1 VRRSKVEARSGRADL
16 RGDTIAAVATA
27 PGIGALAVVRVSGSE
42 ALRVAERVL
51 QGSGVRDQGS
61 GVRGQETGTARAW
74 PPPARRATRVTL
86 IDAEGAALDDALLTY
101 FPGPHSATGEDVV
114 EFSVHGGAYI
124 ATTLL
129 TALVSAGARPALP
142 GEFTERAVRNGK
154 LDLLQAEAIADLIE
168 ARSAATHRAALRQ
181 MGGALSRQLETL
193 RSALLDLEALLAYD
207 IDFPMEDD
215 GPIDRSRILA
225 AAAQLDATLG
235 QLIGTFPQAALGRD
249 GAMVVLAGP
258 PNAGK
263 SSLLNALVGE
273 SRAIVS
279 EIPGTTRDAIEVL
292 VEAQPWPIRYVD
304 TAGLRASEDPV
315 ERLGIEVSHRRLAEA
330 HLVVAC
336 GEDAPSLARTVA
348 ELATRTTAP
357 IVAVR
362 TKCDD
367 ETGQTA
373 VPETIEAIAGASGA
387 IPGAQTV
394 VRVSAQT
401 GLGLAALQRAIRT
414 ALRAV
419 TPEPTESLPTVTRA
433 RHVASL
439 AVARG
444 ELAAF
449 REAWEGEAL
458 PAPVAATHL
467 RAAVHALDEL
477 LGGID
482 IEEIL
487 TRVFRTF
494 CVGK

>member
-1 VRRSKVEARSGRADL
+1 MSGPTAVAVAAKVQGSEDRGQGTGRA
-16 RGDTIAAVATA
+16 TT
-27 PGIGALAVVRVSGSE
+27 
-42 ALRVAERVL
+42 
-51 QGSGVRDQGS
+51 
-61 GVRGQETGTARAW
+61 W
-74 PPPARRATRVTL
+74 PPAARRATRVTL
-86 IDAEGAALDDALLTY
+86 IDADGAPLDDALVTV
-101 FPGPHSATGEDVV
+101 FPAPHSATGEDVV

-129 TALVSAGARPALP
+129 TALVTAGARPALP
-142 GEFTERAVRNGK
+142 GEFTERGVRNGK
-154 LDLLQAEAIADLIE
+154 VDLLQAEAIADLIE

-181 MGGALSRQLETL
+181 LGGALSRQLETL

-225 AAAQLDATLG
+225 AATELESTLA

-273 SRAIVS
+273 ARAIVS
-279 EIPGTTRDAIEVL
+279 EVPGTTRDAIEVL
-292 VEAQPWPIRYVD
+292 VDAQPWPIRYVD

-330 HLVVAC
+330 HVVLAC
-336 GEDAPSLARTVA
+336 GEDEASLGRTVA

-357 IVAVR
+357 IIAVW
-362 TKCDD
+362 TKRDD
-367 ETGQTA
+367 D
-373 VPETIEAIAGASGA
+373 AGSTDAPGA
-387 IPGAQTV
+387 IDGAGSV
-394 VRVSAQT
+394 RAIVRVSAQT
-401 GLGLAALQRAIRT
+401 GVGLDALQRALQAAIAT
-414 ALRAV
+414 V
-419 TPEPTESLPTVTRA
+419 TPEPAESLPTVTRA

-439 AVARG
+439 AVARA
-444 ELAAF
+444 EIAAF
-449 REAWEGEAL
+449 REAWEDAAL

-467 RAAVHALDEL
+467 RAAVHALDDL

>member
-1 VRRSKVEARSGRADL
+1 VSGPQAFH
-16 RGDTIAAVATA
+16 IA
-27 PGIGALAVVRVSGSE
+27 GRVVRTH
-42 ALRVAERVL
+42 
-51 QGSGVRDQGS
+51 QGSGD
-61 GVRGQETGTARAW
+61 RGQGTGTATTW
-74 PPPARRATRVTL
+74 PPAARRATRVTL
-86 IDAEGAALDDALLTY
+86 IDADGAPLDDALVTV
-101 FPGPHSATGEDVV
+101 FSAPHSATGEDVV

-129 TALVSAGARPALP
+129 TALVAAGARPALP

-154 LDLLQAEAIADLIE
+154 LDLLQAGAIADLIE

-181 MGGALSRQLETL
+181 LGGALSRQLETL
-193 RSALLDLEALLAYD
+193 RSALLNLEALLAYD

-225 AAAQLDATLG
+225 AATDLESTLA

-273 SRAIVS
+273 ARAIVS
-279 EIPGTTRDAIEVL
+279 EVPGTTRDAIEVL
-292 VEAQPWPIRYVD
+292 VDAQPWPIRYVD

-336 GEDAPSLARTVA
+336 GEDEASLGRTVV

-357 IVAVR
+357 IIAVW
-362 TKCDD
+362 TKRDD
-367 ETGQTA
+367 DGGSTDALG
-373 VPETIEAIAGASGA
+373 AIDGAGSGA
-387 IPGAQTV
+387 GNVRAI

-401 GLGLAALQRAIRT
+401 GVGLDALQRAMHAAIAT
-414 ALRAV
+414 V

-439 AVARG
+439 AVARA
-444 ELAAF
+444 EIAAF
-449 REAWEGEAL
+449 REAWEDAAL

-467 RAAVHALDEL
+467 RAAVHALDDL

>member
-1 VRRSKVEARSGRADL
+1 MEARSGSADL

-42 ALRVAERVL
+42 ALSVAERVL
-51 QGSGVRDQGS
+51 QGSGIG
-61 GVRGQETGTARAW
+61 GQETGTARAW

-86 IDAEGAALDDALLTY
+86 IDAERAALDDALLTY

-129 TALVSAGARPALP
+129 TALVSVGARPALH

-235 QLIGTFPQAALGRD
+235 QLIETFPQAALGRD

-348 ELATRTTAP
+348 ELATRTPAP
-357 IVAVR
+357 IVAVW
-362 TKCDD
+362 TKCDH
-367 ETGQTA
+367 ETPQTPA
-373 VPETIEAIAGASGA
+373 PETVDGIGGASGGASGA
-387 IPGAQTV
+387 IPGGQTV

-401 GLGLAALQRAIRT
+401 GLGLDALQRAIRT

-419 TPEPTESLPTVTRA
+419 TPEPTEALPTVTRA

>member
-1 VRRSKVEARSGRADL
+1 MEARSGRADL

-27 PGIGALAVVRVSGSE
+27 PGIGALAVVRVSGIK
-42 ALRVAERVL
+42 ALHLAERVF
-51 QGSGVRDQGS
+51 QGSGI
-61 GVRGQETGTARAW
+61 RGQATGTTTPW
-74 PPPARRATRVTL
+74 PPMARRATRVL
-86 IDAEGAALDDALLTY
+86 LVDAEGAALDDALLTY

-168 ARSAATHRAALRQ
+168 ARSAATHRAAMRQ
-181 MGGALSRQLETL
+181 LGGALSRQLETL

-225 AAAQLDATLG
+225 AAAHLDDTLAH
-235 QLIGTFPQAALGRD
+235 LIGTFPQAALGRD

-304 TAGLRASEDPV
+304 TAGLRASDDPV

-330 HLVVAC
+330 HLVLAC
-336 GEDAPSLARTVA
+336 GDDLVSLEQTITALRAHTS
-348 ELATRTTAP
+348 AP
-357 IVAVR
+357 ILAVR
-362 TKCDD
+362 TKVDRD
-367 ETGQTA
+367 GDVGTPPTETPRTER
-373 VPETIEAIAGASGA
+373 PLE
-387 IPGAQTV
+387 
-394 VRVSAQT
+394 VSAQT
-401 GLGLAALQRAIRT
+401 GAGLDAVHAAIRAALAS
-414 ALRAV
+414 V

-449 REAWEGEAL
+449 REAWEGAAL
-458 PAPVAATHL
+458 PAPVAAAHL

-494 CVGK
+494 CVGT

>member
-1 VRRSKVEARSGRADL
+1 MEARSGRADL
-16 RGDTIAAVATA
+16 RGDTIAAVATP
-27 PGIGALAVVRVSGSE
+27 PGIGALALVRVSGPQ
-42 ALRVAERVL
+42 AFHLAGRAVRA
-51 QGSGVRDQGS
+51 QGSGDKGQGT
-61 GVRGQETGTARAW
+61 ETATTW
-74 PPPARRATRVTL
+74 PPAARRATRVTL
-86 IDAEGAALDDALLTY
+86 IDADGAPLDDALVTV
-101 FPGPHSATGEDVV
+101 FPAPHSATGEDVV

-129 TALVSAGARPALP
+129 TALVTAGARPALP

-154 LDLLQAEAIADLIE
+154 LDLLQAEGIADLIE
-168 ARSAATHRAALRQ
+168 ARSAATHRAALQ
-181 MGGALSRQLETL
+181 QLGGALSRQLETL

-225 AAAQLDATLG
+225 AATALESTLA

-292 VEAQPWPIRYVD
+292 VDAQPWPIRYVD
-304 TAGLRASEDPV
+304 TAGLRTSEDPV

-330 HLVVAC
+330 HLVLAC
-336 GEDAPSLARTVA
+336 GEDEASLGRTVA

-357 IVAVR
+357 IVAVW
-362 TKCDD
+362 TKRDQD
-367 ETGQTA
+367 GGRIDSRGAVDGAGGETHVVSSA
-373 VPETIEAIAGASGA
+373 RAI
-387 IPGAQTV
+387 

-401 GLGLAALQRAIRT
+401 GLGLDALQTAIRAALAT
-414 ALRAV
+414 V

-444 ELAAF
+444 EISAF
-449 REAWEGEAL
+449 REAWEDAAL

>member
-1 VRRSKVEARSGRADL
+1 MRRSKVEARSERADL

-27 PGIGALAVVRVSGSE
+27 PGIGALAVVRVSGPQ
-42 ALRVAERVL
+42 AFPIARRAVRAHGAGDGG
-51 QGSGVRDQGS
+51 QGS
-61 GVRGQETGTARAW
+61 ETTW
-74 PPPARRATRVTL
+74 PPVARRATSVTL
-86 IDAEGAALDDALLTY
+86 IDAEGAPLDSALVTV
-101 FPGPHSATGEDVV
+101 FPGPYSATGEDVV

-129 TALVSAGARPALP
+129 TTLVRAGARPALP

-154 LDLLQAEAIADLIE
+154 LDLLQAEGIADLIE

-181 MGGALSRQLETL
+181 LGGALSRQLETL

-225 AAAQLDATLG
+225 SATQLETTIA

-273 SRAIVS
+273 ARAIVS

-292 VEAQPWPIRYVD
+292 VDAQPWPIRYVD
-304 TAGLRASEDPV
+304 TAGLRVSEEPL

-330 HLVVAC
+330 HLVLAC
-336 GEDAPSLARTVA
+336 AEDDASLGRTVA

-357 IVAVR
+357 IVAVW
-362 TKCDD
+362 TKRDQDD
-367 ETGQTA
+367 GPIDA
-373 VPETIEAIAGASGA
+373 
-387 IPGAQTV
+387 PGV

-401 GLGLAALQRAIRT
+401 GVGLDALQTVIRS
-414 ALRAV
+414 ALAMV

-444 ELAAF
+444 EIGAF
-449 REAWEGEAL
+449 REAWEAAAL

-482 IEEIL
+482 VEEIL

>member
-1 VRRSKVEARSGRADL
+1 MEARSGRADL
-16 RGDTIAAVATA
+16 RGDTIAAVATP

-42 ALRVAERVL
+42 ACAVARRVIG
-51 QGSGVRDQGS
+51 QGSGD
-61 GVRGQETGTARAW
+61 RGQGTGTATTW
-74 PPPARRATRVTL
+74 PPAARRATRVTL
-86 IDAEGAALDDALLTY
+86 LDAEGMPLDDALVTV

-124 ATTLL
+124 APTLL
-129 TALVSAGARPALP
+129 IALVTAGARPALP

-181 MGGALSRQLETL
+181 MGGALSRQLAAL

-225 AAAQLDATLG
+225 AAAQLETTLA

-292 VEAQPWPIRYVD
+292 VDAHPWPIRYVD
-304 TAGLRASEDPV
+304 TAGLRTSEDPV

-336 GEDAPSLARTVA
+336 GEDDASLARTVT
-348 ELATRTTAP
+348 ELATRTTAR
-357 IVAVR
+357 IMAVR
-362 TKCDD
+362 TKCDQEGGPAD
-367 ETGQTA
+367 ARG
-373 VPETIEAIAGASGA
+373 
-387 IPGAQTV
+387 V

-401 GLGLAALQRAIRT
+401 GRGLDALQSAIHT

-419 TPEPTESLPTVTRA
+419 TPEPIESLPTVTRA

-449 REAWEGEAL
+449 REAWESEAL

>member
-1 VRRSKVEARSGRADL
+1 MPRCKVEARSGRADL

-27 PGIGALAVVRVSGSE
+27 PGIGALAVVRVSGPDAF
-42 ALRVAERVL
+42 ALAAHVI
-51 QGSGVRDQGS
+51 QGS
-61 GVRGQETGTARAW
+61 GVRGQGTGTTSAW
-74 PPPARRATRVTL
+74 PPSARRATRVTL
-86 IDAEGAALDDALLTY
+86 LDAEGAPLDDAIVTI
-101 FPGPHSATGEDVV
+101 FPGPHSATGEDLV

-129 TALVSAGARPALP
+129 SALVSAGARPALP

-154 LDLLQAEAIADLIE
+154 LDLLQAEGIADLIE

-181 MGGALSRQLETL
+181 LGGALSRQLETL

-215 GPIDRSRILA
+215 GPIDRGRILDA
-225 AAAQLDATLG
+225 ATQLEATLT

-249 GAMVVLAGP
+249 GAMVVLAGA

-273 SRAIVS
+273 ARALVS
-279 EIPGTTRDAIEVL
+279 EVPGTTRDAIEVM
-292 VEAQPWPIRYVD
+292 VDARPWPLRYVD

-330 HLVVAC
+330 HLVLAC
-336 GEDAPSLARTVA
+336 GDDEASLAQTVA
-348 ELATRTTAP
+348 GLAAQTSAP
-357 IVAVR
+357 ILAVR
-362 TKCDD
+362 TKIDQ
-367 ETGQTA
+367 ESGRLVGTRTGAPT
-373 VPETIEAIAGASGA
+373 GAPASIPVSAHSGA
-387 IPGAQTV
+387 
-394 VRVSAQT
+394 
-401 GLGLAALQRAIRT
+401 GLDDLYAAIRAALAE
-414 ALRAV
+414 V
-419 TPEPTESLPTVTRA
+419 MPEPAESLPTVMRA

-439 AVARG
+439 AVARA
-444 ELAAF
+444 EVVAF
-449 REAWEGEAL
+449 REAWGEAAL

-482 IEEIL
+482 VEEIL